1 MADVYQIPWEYSDGN
16 SISFKTNDLKIAY
29 RRLEW
34 TDTRVDGTRVVTSTG
49 QAWRVFTFT
58 STISG
63 NDMDTLDGV
72 MMGSITYSGAYPRI
86 TTMYWDGDST
96 ETNIETIM
104 TKLEVLDQGQ
114 GWWNVAIT
122 LEEKDQ

>member
-16 SISFKTNDLKIAY
+16 TISFKTNDLKVTY

-34 TDTRVDGTRVVTSTG
+34 VDTRVDGTRVVTSTG
-49 QAWRVFTFT
+49 QAWRIFNFTA
-58 STISG
+58 TISG
-63 NDMDTLDGV
+63 DDMDTLDGV
-72 MMGSITYSGAYPRI
+72 MMASITYSGAYPRI
-86 TTMYWDGDST
+86 TTMYWDGNST

-104 TKLEVLDQGQ
+104 TKLEVLDKGQ